1 MIVPERDEMPKFF
14 QNRIFA
20 VVFVTLLLIAV
31 VLLSSLPGSPLNY
44 MTSPIS
50 GILEPV
56 QKVFTTAFE
65 WITSLYESIAEG
77 VAIREENKELTAEN
91 ARLRNQIAQLE
102 EAGRQYAE
110 LKAAFQLKDRFEA
123 FELIGCRIM
132 TREIGSWFDVFRIDA
147 GSRDGIAV
155 SETQSF
161 AVVDAESHLIGR
173 VISNDT
179 SSAKIL
185 PLLHEGFAVS
195 AKTDAINSPLFRVRG
210 DLDIKEQGLCLIDQ
224 IPANASVKIGDV
236 IITSG
241 AGGLFPAGILI
252 GEIVQIIEN
261 DARNQRQAYLKPYA
275 DIQNL
280 STVFVMKGRS
290 P

>member
-1 MIVPERDEMPKFF
+1 MPKFF
-14 QNRIFA
+14 QNRIFT
-20 VVFVTLLLIAV
+20 VVFVTLLLLAV
-31 VLLSSLPGSPLNY
+31 ILLSSLPGSPLNFL
-44 MTSPIS
+44 TSPVS

-56 QKVFTTAFE
+56 QKGFSSAIE
-65 WITSLYESIAEG
+65 WVTSLYSSITEG
-77 VAIREENKELTAEN
+77 IAIREENQELTAEN

-110 LKAAFQLKDRFEA
+110 LKSAFKLKDRFEA
-123 FELIGCRIM
+123 FEIIGCRIM

-147 GSRDGIAV
+147 GSRDGITV

-179 SSAKIL
+179 SSAKVL

-210 DLDIKEQGLCLIDQ
+210 DLDIKAQGLCLVDQ
-224 IPANASVKIGDV
+224 IPANATLKIGDL
-236 IITSG
+236 IISSG
-241 AGGLFPAGILI
+241 AGGLFPAGIMI
-252 GEIVQIIEN
+252 GEIVQIIDN
-261 DARNQRQAYLKPYA
+261 DARNQRQAYLKPFA

-280 STVFVMKGRS
+280 STVFVMKGKAS
-290 P
+290 